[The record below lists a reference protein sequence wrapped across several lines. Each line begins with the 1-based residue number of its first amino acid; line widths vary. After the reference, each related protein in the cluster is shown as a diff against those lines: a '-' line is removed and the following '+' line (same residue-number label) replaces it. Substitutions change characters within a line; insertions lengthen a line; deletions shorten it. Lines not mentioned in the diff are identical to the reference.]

1 MPKVDQSRTMTKT
14 KTGGRIAGTPNR
26 ITHQMRVLI
35 AQVLD
40 QEVKNLPTLL
50 GKLNPYQ
57 RVQMMCRLMDMVVPA
72 PHSEWDRLN
81 KHDWDNFIHLEPQ
94 EPQEPQNQ
102 NQYEPT

>member
-1 MPKVDQSRTMTKT
+1 MTKT

-35 AQVLD
+35 AQVLE
-40 QEVKNLPTLL
+40 QEIKNLPTLL

-81 KHDWDNFIHLEPQ
+81 RHDWDNFIHLE
-94 EPQEPQNQ
+94 EPQNQ
-102 NQYEPT
+102 NQYEPTQQHETHSPNP